1 MRQAQRT
8 LYGNDIP
15 DRVERALDE
24 LMKAFSQAQNAKTKE
39 ERTLAKANL
48 ARVREE
54 YRRVVDETMKTEVL
68 AIA

>member
-1 MRQAQRT
+1 MREVQSS
-8 LYGNDIP
+8 LYGREIP
-15 DRVERALDE
+15 DKVEKALDK

-39 ERTLAKANL
+39 ERILAKTNL